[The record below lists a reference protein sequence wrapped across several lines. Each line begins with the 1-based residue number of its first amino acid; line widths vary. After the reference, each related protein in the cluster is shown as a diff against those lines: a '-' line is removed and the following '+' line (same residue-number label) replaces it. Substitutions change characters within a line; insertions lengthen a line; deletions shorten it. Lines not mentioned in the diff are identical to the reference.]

1 MCFAPILS
9 SIMLRR
15 FLVAILLLLV
25 TLAVVARLRDL
36 LRAPMTVAV
45 APRDS
50 SPPDLTL
57 SRQAGDHRGRSAI
70 ENRTPPVLLDSTAR
84 LTIRQQLGAEPE
96 RHYLDSLLL
105 SSDSIIRHWPTERD
119 AVPYALVPGGPP
131 GFLPGMVHEVRD
143 AIDAW
148 QSAGVGLRLI
158 ETSDTTQALLIVHW
172 ADTLGAERGGFTD
185 VTWDRGGRIRKADIY
200 LATRASSTGR
210 PLLPGTRR
218 AIALHELGHALGL
231 PHSNH
236 SDDAMFP
243 VAEASAPSDRDR
255 FSLRLLYR
263 LPTGWVG
270 TGSQVLTPR

>member
-1 MCFAPILS
+1 MF
-9 SIMLRR
+9 RR
-15 FLVAILLLLV
+15 ILVAILLLLV

-36 LRAPMTVAV
+36 LRAPVIAV
-45 APRDS
+45 AARDS

-70 ENRTPPVLLDSTAR
+70 ENLTPPVLLDSTAR
-84 LTIRQQLGAEPE
+84 LSIREQLGAEPE

-119 AVPYALVPGGPP
+119 AVPYALVAGGPP
-131 GFLPGMVHEVRD
+131 GFLPEMVHEVRG

-148 QSAGVGLRLI
+148 QSAGVGLRLM
-158 ETSDTTQALLIVHW
+158 ETNDTTQALLIIHW

-210 PLLPGTRR
+210 PLLSDTRR

-231 PHSNH
+231 PHSSH
-236 SDDAMFP
+236 TDDAMFP
-243 VAEASAPSDRDR
+243 VADAAAPSDRDR

-270 TGSQVLTPR
+270 TGAQKLTQR